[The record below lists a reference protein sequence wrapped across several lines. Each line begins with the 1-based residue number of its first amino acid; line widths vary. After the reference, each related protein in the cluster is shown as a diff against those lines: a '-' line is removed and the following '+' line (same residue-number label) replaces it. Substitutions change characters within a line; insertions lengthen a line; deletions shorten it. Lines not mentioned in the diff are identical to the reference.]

1 MVINLPYTNSMTF
14 FHHIEQMEGVDYRF
28 LKQFT
33 GEVRDENGNTYT
45 DTFEMLVRDIDK
57 GVTTEV
63 DPMGE
68 LMEKAGII
76 KVCKIGEAD
85 VKLMEANAV
94 YEFTARE
101 MKRDPHLLYYI
112 EKK

>member
-1 MVINLPYTNSMTF
+1 
-14 FHHIEQMEGVDYRF
+14 
-28 LKQFT
+28 
-33 GEVRDENGNTYT
+33 
-45 DTFEMLVRDIDK
+45 MLVRDIDR
-57 GVTTEV
+57 GVITEV

-68 LMEKAGII
+68 LMEEAGII

-85 VKLMEANAV
+85 VKLMSANEV

-112 EKK
+112 KKD